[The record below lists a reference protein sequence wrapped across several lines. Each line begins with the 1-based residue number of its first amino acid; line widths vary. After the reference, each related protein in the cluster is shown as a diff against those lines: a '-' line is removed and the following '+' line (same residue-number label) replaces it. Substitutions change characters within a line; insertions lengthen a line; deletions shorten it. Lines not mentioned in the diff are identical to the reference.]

1 MTINSVIQKMLYC
14 VLSFSIVLFVE
25 VTYAAVAPNVPSNQ
39 PDNGDGATISQ
50 LAATGSPVP
59 QSWVE

>member
-1 MTINSVIQKMLYC
+1 MLYC

-25 VTYAAVAPNVPSNQ
+25 VTYAAVAPNVPSNE